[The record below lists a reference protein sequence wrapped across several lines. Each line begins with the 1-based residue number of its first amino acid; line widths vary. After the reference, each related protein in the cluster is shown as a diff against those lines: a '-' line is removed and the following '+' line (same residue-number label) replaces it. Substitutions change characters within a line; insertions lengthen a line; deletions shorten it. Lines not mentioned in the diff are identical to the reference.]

1 MSKYKKI
8 MFDKGIMQKEVLDKV
23 RCTDP
28 RIDKSLLSKI
38 VNDIC
43 LPTPPALACIC
54 KSLGCD
60 VLDVYDV
67 REIQLVPPEQ
77 AAGKAVATATER
89 TRRRRASNDFYNL
102 TVEIPRDLAER
113 VFSKKRV
120 AQVGVFEQKRLRPP
134 PCRRTRRK
142 AIGNRGKRKRRRRC
156 RRAAGRQRVK
166 LHIKRQSKRA
176 IAIGT

>member
-1 MSKYKKI
+1 M
-8 MFDKGIMQKEVLDKV
+8 

-113 VFSKKRV
+113 VFSKMRC
-120 AQVGVFEQKRLRPP
+120 ASWDIEQDRLRPP

-142 AIGNRGKRKRRRRC
+142 VIGNRGKRKRRRRR

-176 IAIGT
+176 IAIGTDDSPQLTKKHQPNLYVL

>member
-1 MSKYKKI
+1 
-8 MFDKGIMQKEVLDKV
+8 MQKEVLDKV
-23 RCTDP
+23 RCADP

-54 KSLGCD
+54 KSLGCN

-67 REIQLVPPEQ
+67 REIQLVPSEQ
-77 AAGKAVATATER
+77 TEGKAVATATER

-113 VFSKKRV
+113 VF
-120 AQVGVFEQKRLRPP
+120 QKM
-134 PCRRTRRK
+134 
-142 AIGNRGKRKRRRRC
+142 RC
-156 RRAAGRQRVK
+156 VSWD
-166 LHIKRQSKRA
+166 I
-176 IAIGT
+176 

>member
-43 LPTPPALACIC
+43 LPTPPALASIC
-54 KSLGCD
+54 KSLGCN

-67 REIQLVPPEQ
+67 REIQLVPSEQ
-77 AAGKAVATATER
+77 TAEKAVATATER

-113 VFSKKRV
+113 VFSKNALRKLGYLSKTDCVR
-120 AQVGVFEQKRLRPP
+120 RLVEELDA
-134 PCRRTRRK
+134 K
-142 AIGNRGKRKRRRRC
+142 LSAIEAKENAADGADAPQGGKE
-156 RRAAGRQRVK
+156 
-166 LHIKRQSKRA
+166 
-176 IAIGT
+176 

>member
-67 REIQLVPPEQ
+67 REIQLVPPER

-113 VFSKKRV
+113 VFSKNALRKLGYLSKSDCVR
-120 AQVGVFEQKRLRPP
+120 RLVEELD
-134 PCRRTRRK
+134 
-142 AIGNRGKRKRRRRC
+142 A
-156 RRAAGRQRVK
+156 K
-166 LHIKRQSKRA
+166 LSA
-176 IAIGT
+176 IAAKENAADGAGAPRDGKE

>member
-43 LPTPPALACIC
+43 LPTPPTLACIC

-77 AAGKAVATATER
+77 TAEKAVATATER
-89 TRRRRASNDFYNL
+89 TRRRRASNYFYNL
-102 TVEIPRDLAER
+102 TVEIPRDLAMR
-113 VFSKKRV
+113 VFSKDALRKLGYLSKTDCVRRLV
-120 AQVGVFEQKRLRPP
+120 EELDAKLSAIEAQENAADGADAPQ
-134 PCRRTRRK
+134 
-142 AIGNRGKRKRRRRC
+142 GGKE
-156 RRAAGRQRVK
+156 
-166 LHIKRQSKRA
+166 
-176 IAIGT
+176 

>member
-43 LPTPPALACIC
+43 LPTPPALESIC
-54 KSLGCD
+54 KTLGCD

-67 REIQLVPPEQ
+67 REIQLAPPEQ
-77 AAGKAVATATER
+77 TAGKAVATATEK

-102 TVEIPRDLAER
+102 TVEIPRDLAMR
-113 VFSKKRV
+113 VFSKDALRKLGYLSKTDCIR
-120 AQVGVFEQKRLRPP
+120 RLVEELDAKLSEISAHEKTADGADAPHD
-134 PCRRTRRK
+134 
-142 AIGNRGKRKRRRRC
+142 GKK
-156 RRAAGRQRVK
+156 
-166 LHIKRQSKRA
+166 
-176 IAIGT
+176 

>member
-77 AAGKAVATATER
+77 
-89 TRRRRASNDFYNL
+89 L
-102 TVEIPRDLAER
+102 
-113 VFSKKRV
+113 
-120 AQVGVFEQKRLRPP
+120 QPP
-134 PCRRTRRK
+134 PK
-142 AIGNRGKRKRRRRC
+142 G
-156 RRAAGRQRVK
+156 RAAVGQATIFTTLR
-166 LHIKRQSKRA
+166 SKFRA
-176 IAIGT
+176 ISRSVFFQKMRCVSWDI